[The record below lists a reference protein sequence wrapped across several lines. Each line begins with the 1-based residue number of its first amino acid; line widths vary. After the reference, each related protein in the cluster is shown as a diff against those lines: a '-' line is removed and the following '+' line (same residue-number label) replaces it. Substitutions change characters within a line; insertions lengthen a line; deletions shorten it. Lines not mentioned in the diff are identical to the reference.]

1 MNLREVG
8 RPILWL
14 AIGAVVAAVP
24 ILLLRHQPD
33 LPREP
38 VTIRTY
44 PVAPEI
50 AGEMKSALA
59 DALVNSSWRVSLPA
73 EGLLL
78 VNAPE
83 SVQTGVQGIL
93 AQVAANKPAP
103 TPAIHF
109 EIWLV
114 SAAPGKPATADNG
127 AGLGEV
133 RPALADIQKTQGPL
147 HFELLEKLAL
157 QARAGN
163 EDSQI
168 QGAHATMRI
177 TPTVRHDSKDDPV
190 IAARIN
196 VQVTATA
203 PPQFPPTV
211 SNPGSLKALVEL
223 RPGQLLVIGQS
234 SLTARPIADST
245 PAQMYYIVRASL

>member
-8 RPILWL
+8 RAILWL
-14 AIGAVVAAVP
+14 AIGAAVAAVP
-24 ILLLRHQPD
+24 ILALQHHAGLGRGPVTD
-33 LPREP
+33 P
-38 VTIRTY
+38 VTIRSY
-44 PVAPEI
+44 RVAPEI

-59 DALVNSSWRVSLPA
+59 EALDVPWRVSLPA

-78 VNAPE
+78 VHAPE

-93 AQVAANKPAP
+93 AEVAAKKLPP

-114 SAAPGKPATADNG
+114 SSAPGKSNNG
-127 AGLGEV
+127 PGLVEV
-133 RPALADIQKTQGPL
+133 GPALADIQKAQGPL
-147 HFELLEKLAL
+147 HFDLLEKLAL

-168 QGAHATMRI
+168 QGAHASMRI
-177 TPTVRHDSKDDPV
+177 TTTVRHDSKDDPV
-190 IAARIN
+190 IAARFN
-196 VQVTATA
+196 VQITAAT
-203 PPQFPPTV
+203 PPAFPPTV
-211 SNPGSLKALVEL
+211 TIPGSLKALVEL

-234 SLTARPIADST
+234 SLTSRPIADST